1 MCDIS
6 VLTSST
12 KCSFILQRRDL
23 LWIKRTHT
31 PYTLVGPTVT
41 DRTSF
46 VELGGGVGDV
56 LVWRCDGAY
65 VEFGFR

>member
-1 MCDIS
+1 M
-6 VLTSST
+6 
-12 KCSFILQRRDL
+12 
-23 LWIKRTHT
+23 WIKRTHT